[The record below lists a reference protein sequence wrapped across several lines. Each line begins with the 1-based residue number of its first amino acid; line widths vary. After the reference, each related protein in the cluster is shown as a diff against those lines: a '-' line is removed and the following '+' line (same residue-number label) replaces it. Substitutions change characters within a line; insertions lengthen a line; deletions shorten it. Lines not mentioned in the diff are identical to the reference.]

1 MSDLIQPILLYACV
15 ALGAVGVLMSLPRK
29 GPNPQV
35 LGALLA
41 GAAAGIVFIVLGMN
55 AKHAADA
62 APGNSVGLTNPFFYV
77 FALLGCGSALRMI
90 THQRPVYAAMWFIM
104 TVLSTAG
111 ILVLLSAEFM
121 AAALV
126 IVYAGAILITYLFVI
141 MLATQAPA
149 EGEDEVLAEY
159 DTVAREPIAATI
171 AGFVVLAVLTTLL
184 FRGIPKLP
192 EATPRAVS
200 SQLVDMPRKVDRI
213 LEAHGLLQAGDRAV
227 MGPSGEFLTIVKA
240 DQSERVLARNEWPED
255 LRLTN
260 VEQVGFNL
268 LRDHPGSIEI
278 AGVILLM
285 AMLGAVVLSR
295 KQVQIDEDRK
305 LHESRRL
312 SDAAERVEGAMS

>member
-1 MSDLIQPILLYACV
+1 MSDLIHPILLYACV
-15 ALGAVGVLMSLPRK
+15 TLGAVGVLMSLPRK

-41 GAAAGIVFIVLGMN
+41 GAAAGIVFIVLGLN
-55 AKHAADA
+55 GKHAADA
-62 APGNSVGLTNPFFYV
+62 APGAALGLTNPFFYV

-90 THQRPVYAAMWFIM
+90 THQRPVYAALWFIM

-159 DTVAREPIAATI
+159 DTVAREPIAATV
-171 AGFVVLAVLTTLL
+171 AGFLVLAVLTTLL
-184 FRGIPKLP
+184 FRGIPNIP

-213 LEAHGLLQAGDRAV
+213 LEAHGLLRSGDRAV
-227 MGPSGEFLTIVKA
+227 MGPSGEFLTIVRA
-240 DQSERVLARNEWPED
+240 GQSERVLARNEWPED

-312 SDAAERVEGAMS
+312 SDASEKVEGAMP